1 MRYEYKVVTLT
12 ASIWRG
18 KAEQIDNSFS
28 SQLNQQGML
37 GWDLVG
43 VTPYGTGVKAFLK
56 REK

>member
-1 MRYEYKVVTLT
+1 MRYEYKVLTLK
-12 ASIWRG
+12 ASIWG
-18 KAEQIDNSFS
+18 GNVEKIDSGLE

-37 GWDLVG
+37 GWSLVG